1 MSIGN
6 IRRRVAPVFV
16 VALLGPT
23 VPLPALAQDAMQNCI
38 QKGFKPGSSGFYR
51 CLQQSGG
58 ADRSTTDT
66 KPDSGDPGSI
76 LSGSADNAVT
86 DYSGSSMEGASAP
99 DPDLLKQLN
108 SGSTPPR

>member
-16 VALLGPT
+16 LALLGPT
-23 VPLPALAQDAMQNCI
+23 VPLPTLAQDAMQSCI

-51 CLQQSGG
+51 CLQQTGG
-58 ADRSTTDT
+58 ADRSTTEQ
-66 KPDSGDPGSI
+66 KPDSGDAGSI
-76 LSGSADNAVT
+76 PDLRFRRADT
-86 DYSGSSMEGASAP
+86 MYSGSSMEGANAP

-108 SGSTPPR
+108 SGSTPTQ

>member
-16 VALLGPT
+16 LALLGPT
-23 VPLPALAQDAMQNCI
+23 VPLPTLAQDAMQSCI

-58 ADRSTTDT
+58 ADRSAVDT
-66 KPDSGDPGSI
+66 KPDPGDPGSI
-76 LSGSADNAVT
+76 LGGSTDNAVT
-86 DYSGSSMEGASAP
+86 DYSGSSMEGANAP
-99 DPDLLKQLN
+99 DPELLKQLN
-108 SGSTPPR
+108 SGSTPTR